1 VRNSIL
7 EIQNVS
13 KKFSKNFTESIPSN
27 LKNIFSAK
35 HRTELEPHEFWSLN
49 DVSLSVGTGELVGII
64 GPNGSGKTT
73 LMRIVS
79 GIYRQDIGTVK
90 TNGRIAAIFALKSGM
105 HPHLTGRENIFV
117 KASLYGLT
125 KNETESKVESIIE
138 FSGLRDFMER
148 PFGVYSAGMKA
159 KLAFA
164 ILTAVEPQLFIIDEG
179 LAVGDKIY
187 QEKCFQYLKDQK
199 DKITTIYITNQHE
212 HLINF
217 ADRIIVMHKGTII
230 GDTNSYEEAE
240 SIYESTKSI

>member
-1 VRNSIL
+1 
-7 EIQNVS
+7 
-13 KKFSKNFTESIPSN
+13 
-27 LKNIFSAK
+27 
-35 HRTELEPHEFWSLN
+35 
-49 DVSLSVGTGELVGII
+49 
-64 GPNGSGKTT
+64 
-73 LMRIVS
+73 
-79 GIYRQDIGTVK
+79 
-90 TNGRIAAIFALKSGM
+90 
-105 HPHLTGRENIFV
+105 
-117 KASLYGLT
+117 
-125 KNETESKVESIIE
+125 
-138 FSGLRDFMER
+138 MER